1 MAFFQNDHIMQCSCC
16 NRFNLQ
22 YLIIIPKLNNYLNML
37 FCIHSPLTVVCFKIS
52 IHKYS
57 NTSYL
62 FERILL
68 ELKKNQHD
76 TYIAQLGQA
85 VY

>member
-1 MAFFQNDHIMQCSCC
+1 MIISC
-16 NRFNLQ
+16 NVVVVTG
-22 YLIIIPKLNNYLNML
+22 LIYNNYLNML

-68 ELKKNQHD
+68 ELKKKS
-76 TYIAQLGQA
+76 T
-85 VY
+85 